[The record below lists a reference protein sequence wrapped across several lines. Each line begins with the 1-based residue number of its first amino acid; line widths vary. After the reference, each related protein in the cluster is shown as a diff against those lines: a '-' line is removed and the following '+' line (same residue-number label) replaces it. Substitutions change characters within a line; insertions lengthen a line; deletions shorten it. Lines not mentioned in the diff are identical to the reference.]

1 MAYALGVVLVLLGLW
16 LLLDRMQFSI
26 DNARWQRVKWPW
38 DSSDPKWQ
46 RLNSFGFA
54 LFGVL
59 FVTAGAYVIAL
70 AARIAP

>member
-16 LLLDRMQFSI
+16 RRI
-26 DNARWQRVKWPW
+26 KWPW
-38 DSSDPKWQ
+38 DSSDPKVQ

-59 FVTAGAYVIAL
+59 FVGAGAYVIAL
-70 AARIAP
+70 AARIVP

>member
-16 LLLDRMQFSI
+16 LILDRMQFSI
-26 DNARWQRVKWPW
+26 DDARWRRIKWPW
-38 DSSDPKWQ
+38 DSSDPKVQ

-59 FVTAGAYVIAL
+59 FVSAGAYVIAL